1 MPIRHS
7 DDEIGVIMEMEASGD
22 DGASWFTI
30 LILKGLAAL
39 GSLGSFGFCI
49 PQLAAEGAGFASPED
64 AVSAAL
70 RVLICAII
78 GIILGL
84 LALFS

>member
-1 MPIRHS
+1 MPIPHTNN
-7 DDEIGVIMEMEASGD
+7 DVGVIMEMEASGD
-22 DGASWFTI
+22 DGTSFFTV
-30 LILKGLAAL
+30 LIVKGLAAL

-70 RVLICAII
+70 RILICVII